1 MRCTMASRLRK
12 AVPQPAGA
20 LYDERMN
27 SVFDILIPLAL
38 AAVLG
43 ILIVGVVS
51 MLRGGNFNAKYSNKL
66 MRMRVIAQLV
76 AILLIGAFFL
86 LSRH

>member
-1 MRCTMASRLRK
+1 MIAQM
-12 AVPQPAGA
+12 
-20 LYDERMN
+20 D
-27 SVFDILIPLAL
+27 SVFSVLIPLAL
-38 AAVLG
+38 VAVLA

-51 MLRGGNFNAKYSNKL
+51 MLRGGTFNSKYSNKL
-66 MRMRVIAQLV
+66 MRLRVIAQLV

>member
-1 MRCTMASRLRK
+1 MPFRNVAAPCMMVQMGSIFT
-12 AVPQPAGA
+12 
-20 LYDERMN
+20 
-27 SVFDILIPLAL
+27 ILIPIAL
-38 AAVLG
+38 AATLG
-43 ILIVGVVS
+43 ILILGIVS
-51 MLRGGNFNAKYSNKL
+51 MLRGGSFNAKYSNKL